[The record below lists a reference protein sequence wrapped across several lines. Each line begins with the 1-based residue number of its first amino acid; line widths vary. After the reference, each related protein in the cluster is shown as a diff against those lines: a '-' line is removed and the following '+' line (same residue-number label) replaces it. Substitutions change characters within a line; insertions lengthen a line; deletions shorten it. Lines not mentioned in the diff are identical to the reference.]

1 MPDVSRAAAA
11 QAAAVHRSP
20 LANPHAAFDER
31 REWLLVLAL
40 VVVVKAAMLVADP
53 DPRFFMGDSAA
64 YVKSAVEGWVPR
76 DRSFAY
82 GGLIWLTAVLPH
94 TLHGLVL
101 AQTAAGIASTLL
113 VFLIVR
119 QLLGVAFPF
128 AAAAAVLV
136 ALEPAQLFYERMVM
150 TETFAGTN
158 WLAFV
163 ACVLAYAREGRLA
176 WLVGGVL
183 LGIAGAMLRQNAILA
198 AIVVPV
204 LAPLLRRAYVRTP
217 PLPWRTTLLHV
228 VVVVAG
234 TAVLHGAY
242 RHLVGRLTDSPPGYI
257 GQAGVAEL
265 GFVAPLVKR
274 AHFAGTGCAP
284 DVLDRV
290 KWPLADPNLREAQI
304 WSPGGLWDAMRRACP
319 DPEGAARVVADRAL
333 KSRPLALLPMSLAVL
348 AKHFDDAAARWRMD
362 SDLGRYPLYP
372 DFVVVLRRS
381 FGLDASAFPYRD
393 TATSRWFDASR
404 WWLTWTYLGMPLLVA
419 ALAWLARRRRDVA
432 VAAFAL
438 LAGVLFA
445 SQALFTHTLCY
456 RYLYAF
462 PVLALIAA
470 ATLFGRR
477 ATPDSP
483 SVATA

>member
-1 MPDVSRAAAA
+1 VPEASGAAVA
-11 QAAAVHRSP
+11 QAAAVRRSP
-20 LANPHAAFDER
+20 LANPQAAVDEH
-31 REWLLVLAL
+31 REWLLVLAM

-119 QLLGVAFPF
+119 QLLGIAFPF

-163 ACVLAYAREGRLA
+163 ACVLAYARDGRHA
-176 WLVGGVL
+176 WLVGAVL
-183 LGIAGAMLRQNAILA
+183 LGLAGAMLRQNAILA
-198 AIVVPV
+198 AIVVPAV
-204 LAPLLRRAYVRTP
+204 VPLLRRAFVRSP
-217 PLPWRTTLLHV
+217 PLPWRTTMLHV
-228 VVVVAG
+228 AVVVLS
-234 TAVLHGAY
+234 TAALHGAY
-242 RHLVGRLTDSPPGYI
+242 RHAVGRLTQSPPGYI

-265 GFVAPLVKR
+265 GFVAPLVKPS
-274 AHFAGTGCAP
+274 HFAGTGCAP
-284 DVLDRV
+284 GVLDRV
-290 KWPLADPNLREAQI
+290 QWPLADPNLREAQI
-304 WSPGGLWDAMRRACP
+304 WSPGGLWDVMQRACP
-319 DPEGAARVVADRAL
+319 DPEAAARVVADRAL
-333 KSRPLALLPMSLAVL
+333 RSRPFALLPMSLAVL
-348 AKHFDDAAARWRMD
+348 AKHFDAAAARWRMN

-372 DFVVVLRRS
+372 DFVVVLRRH
-381 FGLDASAFPYRD
+381 FGLDAVGFPFRD

-404 WWLTWTYLGMPLLVA
+404 WWLTWTYLGMPLFVA
-419 ALAWLARRRRDVA
+419 ALAWCARRRRDAA

-462 PVLALIAA
+462 PVLALIAV
-470 ATLFGRR
+470 ATVFGRR
-477 ATPDSP
+477 AATDSP
-483 SVATA
+483 DRATA